1 MGPLTLWIPLRPRRR
16 QAQPGPE
23 GKAQGSGGS
32 VLGAH
37 PVPPAPSPRVGRSNG
52 TCNQPPI
59 DSNIPETRVLFLT
72 VREPRDTGEKAGRVC
87 CVGHTRAR
95 VGALSQAATGG
106 QVWARDPPGGARAD
120 TKGTHPVGAVT
131 RGPRGSCG
139 PRAWPGGGT
148 PTPLHTSRN
157 WPDAAQAAPEDR
169 AGRDALPDPVG
180 ALAVLPGARALPAC
194 QRGARKQTGAA
205 SESGDPG
212 RGRG

>member
-139 PRAWPGGGT
+139 PRAWPGGDAHT
-148 PTPLHTSRN
+148 PTTLLGTGLTRPGPGCPRG
-157 WPDAAQAAPEDR
+157 PRR
-169 AGRDALPDPVG
+169 AGRAPRP
-180 ALAVLPGARALPAC
+180 C
-194 QRGARKQTGAA
+194 RGARCA
-205 SESGDPG
+205 P
-212 RGRG
+212 RGQGPPRLPAWGQEADRGGV

>member
-106 QVWARDPPGGARAD
+106 QVWARDPPGGRTGRHQGHPPRGSSHARPLGQLRATSLAGGGD
-120 TKGTHPVGAVT
+120 AHTPTTLLGTGLTRPGPGCP
-131 RGPRGSCG
+131 RGPR
-139 PRAWPGGGT
+139 
-148 PTPLHTSRN
+148 
-157 WPDAAQAAPEDR
+157 R
-169 AGRDALPDPVG
+169 AGRAPRP
-180 ALAVLPGARALPAC
+180 C
-194 QRGARKQTGAA
+194 RGARCA
-205 SESGDPG
+205 P
-212 RGRG
+212 RGQGPPRLPAWGQEADRGGV